1 MFMNYEKI
9 QSECYRM
16 EDYFNSEDIEYVQ
29 VYIKTWTTEISVD
42 YENFENIPEE
52 ELIQVRYRGQ
62 YLRIEYQ
69 EILRLSF
76 SVG

>member
-1 MFMNYEKI
+1 MDYEKI

-29 VYIKTWTTEISVD
+29 VRIKTWSTEISVNYKD
-42 YENFENIPEE
+42 FENIPEE
-52 ELIQVRYRGQ
+52 ELIQVYDYGQ

-69 EILRLSF
+69 EILHLSF
-76 SVG
+76 SVV

>member
-1 MFMNYEKI
+1 MDYEKI
-9 QSECYRM
+9 QSECYQM

>member
-1 MFMNYEKI
+1 MFMDYEKI

-16 EDYFNSEDIEYVQ
+16 EDYFNSEDIEWVQ
-29 VYIKTWTTEISVD
+29 VRIKTWSSEISVD
-42 YENFENIPEE
+42 YKYFENIPEE
-52 ELIQVRYRGQ
+52 ELIQVDYHGQ

-69 EILRLSF
+69 EILHLSF